1 MVLAL
6 IMLNFNRDVC
16 VWQDRLDQQLMNGG
30 GMAAFSTKQRHAT
43 DFQPPY
49 FPPPYCPL
57 PPHAQQHQSPADF
70 LTVPTSAD
78 PYAAYLGNH
87 GSYMAA
93 AHPYVTGQSL
103 LNVTGSG
110 GFPSQYDRRTV
121 DSYRSMTSSHDVI
134 MAPRGH
140 LDSHDALTIHQLN
153 PLVDDSQTVSRLI
166 H

>member
-1 MVLAL
+1 
-6 IMLNFNRDVC
+6 
-16 VWQDRLDQQLMNGG
+16 
-30 GMAAFSTKQRHAT
+30 MAAFSTKQRHAT

-57 PPHAQQHQSPADF
+57 PPSHAQQHQSPADF
-70 LTVPTSAD
+70 LTVPSSAD

-110 GFPSQYDRRTV
+110 GFPSQYDNARRTV

-134 MAPRGH
+134 MAQRGH